1 MFDNGEIILLV
12 PIVALMIPIVKM
24 MTKHQR
30 DMAELHLKAHQTQGL
45 SFQESGSQE
54 TAQLRDEVRQLRE
67 TVSTLVLKVED
78 LSSRNDLENRI
89 QIGD

>member
-1 MFDNGEIILLV
+1 MFDHGEIILLV

-30 DMAELHLKAHQTQGL
+30 DMAELHWKAHQTQGL
-45 SFQESGSQE
+45 SFQEGGSQE
-54 TAQLRDEVRQLRE
+54 TAQLREEVRQLRE

-78 LSSRNDLENRI
+78 LSSRNDLANRI

>member
-1 MFDNGEIILLV
+1 MFDHGEIALLIPV
-12 PIVALMIPIVKM
+12 VGLMIPIVKM

-54 TAQLRDEVRQLRE
+54 TAQLREEVRHLRE
-67 TVSTLVLKVED
+67 TVSTLVLKVEE
-78 LSSRNDLENRI
+78 LSSRNDLANRI

>member
-1 MFDNGEIILLV
+1 MFDHGEIILLV

-30 DMAELHLKAHQTQGL
+30 DMAELHLKSHQTQGL
-45 SFQESGSQE
+45 IFQESGSQE
-54 TAQLRDEVRQLRE
+54 TAQLREEVRQLRE

-78 LSSRNDLENRI
+78 LSSRSDLANRI
-89 QIGD
+89 QVGD